1 MMIFVVRNDFTHFI
15 LLHKSMKHNNGTIF
29 AHFPEQALDK
39 RSQNPKLG
47 NIHNIVQKLKAYP
60 LSAAS
65 LGNPR
70 RVQGLQVQL
79 LTTRVSTFQLQSHR
93 WHWFGFFRIYKASCG
108 FTYFFPWT
116 ASLSISYWFVELV
129 INFPSSSSSIYAH
142 ELF

>member
-15 LLHKSMKHNNGTIF
+15 VLHKSMKHNNGTIF

-65 LGNPR
+65 LGHPR

-79 LTTRVSTFQLQSHR
+79 LTTRVSTFQLFNIDGTST
-93 WHWFGFFRIYKASCG
+93 F
-108 FTYFFPWT
+108 
-116 ASLSISYWFVELV
+116 
-129 INFPSSSSSIYAH
+129 NFST
-142 ELF
+142 